1 MGLEG
6 KVALVTGGS
15 RGIGKEIVLALSG
28 AGAAVLIN
36 YHSQADAAEKVL
48 KEVEE
53 NGGRGITF
61 QADVTSLEECERM
74 VQAALDHFGRIDILI
89 NNAGLRRDNLLISM
103 KPEDWDLVIDTNLK
117 GVFNPCK
124 AVLRP
129 LLKQKSGGR
138 IINIASIS
146 GLVGNSGQTNY
157 AASKGGVIALTKSL
171 AKEVG
176 KRGITV
182 NAIAPGFIETDMTEE
197 LPPELKKA
205 ALSRIALG
213 KFGKPEDVAQAVL
226 FLAREAN
233 YITGAVIAIDG
244 GLVL

>member
-1 MGLEG
+1 MGLAG

-28 AGAAVLIN
+28 AGAAVAIN
-36 YHSQADAAEKVL
+36 YHSQAAAAEGVL
-48 KEVEE
+48 KKVEE
-53 NGGRGITF
+53 NGGKGIIV
-61 QADVTSLEECERM
+61 QADVTSFEESERM
-74 VQAALDHFGRIDILI
+74 VKAALDHFGRIDILI

-138 IINIASIS
+138 IINIASIA
-146 GLVGNSGQTNY
+146 GLFGNSGQANY

-176 KRGITV
+176 RRGITV
-182 NAIAPGFIETDMTEE
+182 NAIAPGFIETEMTEE

-205 ALSRIALG
+205 ALSRISLAR
-213 KFGKPEDVAQAVL
+213 FGKPEDVAQTVL
-226 FLAREAN
+226 FLARDAD
-233 YITGAVIAIDG
+233 YITGAVLTVDG
-244 GLVL
+244 GLTL